1 MSEDTNE
8 TYHDPDALFRI
19 SSWANVLSWAI
30 LVVFLIQ
37 FIAQG
42 VIQFQNTR
50 GFNISTAA
58 LTVFSLLSNLLIGA
72 FFFVVLRAI
81 SEGIYI
87 FLEIEEDTKR
97 ILEEKGT
104 TVQD

>member
-1 MSEDTNE
+1 MFEDTNE

-30 LVVFLIQ
+30 LVVYLIL
-37 FIAQG
+37 FIAQV

-50 GFNISTAA
+50 GFNISTA
-58 LTVFSLLSNLLIGA
+58 LTVVSLLSNLLIGA

-97 ILEEKGT
+97 ILEENGT

>member
-1 MSEDTNE
+1 MSEESNE

-19 SSWANVLSWAI
+19 SSWANFLSWAI
-30 LVVFLIQ
+30 LVVYLIL
-37 FIAQG
+37 FIAQV

-50 GFNISTAA
+50 GFNLTTA
-58 LTVFSLLSNLLIGA
+58 LTVVSLLSNLLIGA

-97 ILEEKGT
+97 ILEENSQII
-104 TVQD
+104 QD